1 MRCSRKWGP
10 IDTILRFNWVQWHS
24 KAKNGERDFTLK
36 RRGTKD
42 YAHSVKKRSKRSYAP
57 ALSDISTT
65 TETMSYKQQDPNQNT
80 FKEVTNYKEPFYFTT
95 KFINDE
101 RPLRITS
108 LINTLDSPVSSNYR
122 NASSYPS
129 SKSNL
134 NPMANLKQDLSE
146 EEDSYGTFRKGP
158 YIIANGNS
166 DHVCHRK
173 ISEDA
178 TEL

>member
-1 MRCSRKWGP
+1 M
-10 IDTILRFNWVQWHS
+10 
-24 KAKNGERDFTLK
+24 K

-65 TETMSYKQQDPNQNT
+65 TGSMSYKQQEET
-80 FKEVTNYKEPFYFTT
+80 SNYKEPFYFTT

-108 LINTLDSPVSSNYR
+108 LIDTLDSPNSSNYR
-122 NASSYPS
+122 NVSSYPG
-129 SKSNL
+129 SKRNI
-134 NPMANLKQDLSE
+134 NPMANLKQDVNE
-146 EEDSYGTFRKGP
+146 DEDSYGTFRKGP
-158 YIIANGNS
+158 FIIQDDNI

-173 ISEDA
+173 LSEDA